1 MILVVNKYLLA
12 KGFKGISLWPFIVM
26 RDKNATNDKV
36 FINHERIHLKQQQEL
51 LVIPFYILYVT
62 EFLIRY
68 ILYRNP
74 YKAYRNISFEREA
87 YLNERD
93 AGYCQNR
100 KFWNFTRYY
109 NLQN

>member
-26 RDKNATNDKV
+26 RNKSAAQDKV

-51 LVIPFYILYVT
+51 LVLPFYLFYVT
-62 EFLIRY
+62 EFFIRY

-74 YKAYRNISFEREA
+74 YTAYSNISFEREA
-87 YLNERD
+87 YKNERD
-93 AGYCQNR
+93 PEYCKNR
-100 KFWNFTRYY
+100 RFWGFIQYY
-109 NLQN
+109 NLKK